1 MLHAI
6 ASSQRPT
13 AKDILFSSSSLY
25 RRAFA
30 SLTAMVTAVSA
41 HDAAALPT
49 NPQVESGTISVSQPS
64 ANDLVIH
71 QGSDRAIINWQNF
84 DILHGESTRFIQP
97 NAGSIALNRVRDGNP
112 TQILGK
118 LSANGKLVLV
128 NPNGVFFGAG
138 STVDVAG
145 LVATTADISSSNFLA
160 GRMQFDRAGSDDAS
174 IINEGRITATDG
186 GLVALVAPGVRNSGI
201 IQANLGTVALAGG
214 KTFAVDMYGDGLYSF
229 AVDGKIAK
237 AARDQNGN
245 AMDSAVENSGS
256 ITAQG
261 GKVLLTANAAKDI
274 VSNVV
279 NNRGVIEA
287 RAARVEGGTVILDGG
302 SSGNVR
308 VAGKIDASGKGAGQK
323 GGSVTVRGEHIE
335 LASADIDA
343 SGATGGGVV
352 RIGGAYIN
360 QSSWEQAKSV
370 IADELSK
377 IDVSALDS
385 GDAGSSIIWSDD
397 VTKFAGILLGKG
409 GAIGGNGGL
418 VEVSSKGELK
428 YSGRAEVQAVNGLAG
443 TLLLDPTNII
453 IDAAMALATQA
464 TLNAG
469 GNVVM
474 TTAAAGGQAGDIFV
488 NSAINWFG
496 TGSLTLNALHDI
508 LVNSDII
515 STATGTNTQGS
526 ITLNATNN
534 VFMNNATIRTAHGAI
549 DVIGRKVAL
558 ATSVIRSF
566 TGDIVINNSRGFSSN
581 TANSVFNDPAGA
593 AKVWINQSPDGS
605 IQNVV
610 DAIGT
615 TGTGGAKVTLGA
627 GYWSEQVFLDQGNF
641 TLTGQGDTTV
651 VRAPSV
657 LASRLTARGLNVEP
671 IIYVDNA
678 PNVSVSKMQVIGDD
692 VANVGIGFHRSNNGS
707 VTNTLVRN
715 VNGDGIFFDL
725 SRNSVIQNNRV
736 DSTIA
741 RPTLEMG
748 NGIQVKSS
756 HGTLIDNNTVSNI
769 GWDAIKVDGGIG
781 YNVTNNTI
789 RNVERVG
796 ISAAGVSDT
805 LIANNRTTQTNTN
818 LSGFGAIT
826 VVGGSS
832 NLTLQGNIIKDVVR
846 GVGILMNSV
855 TGTNLIAGNIINK
868 TESHGIQVLRM
879 PGVQIVDNFVGYLNT
894 LGWSAGVDNI
904 GGNGIHVEF
913 SNDAIISRN
922 SINET
927 KPTLALQHGNGI
939 YLRSSHGVMIG
950 GENPLDGNIIR
961 NTGWDGIKIAGATGQ
976 RILNNRITNA
986 ERVGIYAA
994 GVTSMEIA
1002 GNVLNNIASGVTGY
1016 GGIAVDGGSANLTV
1030 ANNHIFDVKH
1040 GSGIRLNS
1048 INGNNSVSGNEIAR
1062 VEQDGI
1068 EVYNTQNLSVL
1079 NNAISVAGRDGIHL
1093 EGILNA
1099 NVDNNV
1105 IHNVGR
1111 DGIYAINLSVSAPD
1125 IMAFAMMMPAAAES
1139 RVTNNHIYAAG
1150 RDGIHLENIQNA
1162 FVDHNLI
1169 HNVGGNGIYAYNLS
1183 TVGMMPVFMPYAEV
1197 MFPTPWSSGPSSSI
1211 TANTIYGAG
1220 LDGIHAQSVSNSYIA
1235 NNIVH
1240 DISLNGI
1247 WGYDLMVDWSESSI
1261 VAGNDIYRTGMNG
1274 IDLSFV
1280 TNAYVVNNT
1289 IHDVGSA
1296 YFGGGLMR
1304 YKGFGYYGNGIN
1316 AVNLYTTGSVIPY
1329 FANREPMMMA
1339 AEAPIDT
1346 TYYGVSGKT
1355 TISDNNIFRIT
1366 NDGIHVE
1373 NAQNAVINNNH
1384 IRNLGN
1390 DGIFARNLYIAGGM
1404 KTKKSIMPMMMMVEP
1419 TTEVTDISYNHI
1431 YATGHDGIHLESI
1444 ENAHV
1449 THNNIHDLRHD
1460 GIFASDLYV
1469 SGAAYPPSSPPPT
1482 SFLPPLA
1489 GFDSVGG
1496 GDAPLYELPPT
1507 SMPPIPA
1514 PSMMRSVIANN
1525 QIEGVG
1531 HDGIHLE
1538 GIEYATVTGN
1548 TIRRA
1553 TNDGIFAS
1561 NLVSPPIGDS
1571 VFGGDYM
1578 YPMIAMGPIFEP
1590 AGYNDSYFA
1599 NNDVRLVGNDAIH
1612 LESMDNAEVASNF
1625 IQWIGGSGIE
1635 VLNSDDTSVHDNT
1648 VEGGS
1653 FGLRF
1658 DNSFS
1663 PNITNNRITSSAV
1676 GADLRLSD
1684 GADLSGNIFNGS
1696 VLGVNLDNSVFARLS
1711 GETFFTPVEGVGLR
1725 ITNGSHGTIVNDSSF
1740 NGGNVAIEINGEGSD
1755 MVFEGTNSRF
1765 AGNNYYFV
1773 LQNGAMFGETLDAS
1787 QQIFDGVRATDFTLA
1802 QLIAAEGRTIDVEDA
1817 LPIGDVFYKSL
1828 GAFPTF
1834 DQAVLDEFQ
1843 NQRRNLYRRANFS
1856 YAGRAFNLTTDP
1868 IEPGSFDTTNINLSL
1883 LNRASPQAAVDIANL
1898 FATLAPAAGG
1908 NNPSDPQS
1916 LNDLAPAAGGNNP
1929 QSFASL
1935 SPSAGG
1941 GAAGGSCANDFLG
1954 GGFQSGFQCNT
1965 QQ

>member
-1 MLHAI
+1 MLHAT
-6 ASSQRPT
+6 ASSQRPIR
-13 AKDILFSSSSLY
+13 KEVLFSSSSLY

-30 SLTAMVTAVSA
+30 SLTAVVTAASA

-49 NPQVESGTISVSQPS
+49 NPQVESGAISISQPS
-64 ANDLVIH
+64 ANDLVIN
-71 QGSDRAIINWQNF
+71 QGSSRAIINWQNF

-118 LSANGKLVLV
+118 LSANGKLILV

-145 LVATTADISSSNFLA
+145 LVATTADISSDNFLA
-160 GRMQFDRAGSDDAS
+160 GRMQFDRAGRDDAS

-186 GLVALVAPGVRNSGI
+186 GLVALVAPGVRNSGV

-245 AMDSAVENSGS
+245 AMDSAVENSGR

-274 VSNVV
+274 VTNVV

-302 SSGNVR
+302 SSGKVH
-308 VAGKIDASGKGAGQK
+308 VAGKIDASGKEAGQK
-323 GGSVTVRGEHIE
+323 GGSVTVRGEQIE
-335 LASADIDA
+335 LAAADIDA
-343 SGATGGGVV
+343 SGAAGGGVV
-352 RIGGAYIN
+352 RIGGAYVG
-360 QSSWEQAKSV
+360 QSAWEQAKSV

-377 IDVSALDS
+377 IDVSALDA

-409 GAIGGNGGL
+409 GALGGNGGL
-418 VEVSSKGELK
+418 VEVSSKGDLK

-453 IDAAMALATQA
+453 IDAALALAAQT

-474 TTAAAGGQAGDIFV
+474 STAAAGGQAGDIFV

-496 TGSLTLNALHDI
+496 VGSLTLNALHDI
-508 LVNSDII
+508 IVNSDI
-515 STATGTNTQGS
+515 TATAAGTSLQGAV
-526 ITLNATNN
+526 TLNATNN
-534 VFMNNATIRTAHGAI
+534 VYMNNATIRTAHGGI
-549 DVIGRKVAL
+549 DVIGRKVIL

-566 TGDIVINNSRGFSSN
+566 IGDIVINNSRGFTSD
-581 TANSVFNDPAGA
+581 TANAVFNDPTGA

-615 TGTGGAKVTLGA
+615 TGAGGAKVTLGA

-657 LASRLTARGLNVEP
+657 LASRLTARGLTVQP
-671 IIYVDNA
+671 IIYVDRA
-678 PNVSVSKMQVIGDD
+678 PNVSVSNIQVIGDN
-692 VANVGIGFHRSNNGS
+692 VANIGIGFHLANNGS
-707 VTNTLVRN
+707 VTRTLVRN

-725 SRNSVIQNNRV
+725 SNDGLIQNNRIN
-736 DSTIA
+736 STIA
-741 RPTLEMG
+741 RPEFELG
-748 NGIQVKSS
+748 SGIQVKR
-756 HGTLIDNNTVSNI
+756 GQRVLIDNNTITNA
-769 GWDAIKVDGGIG
+769 GWDGIKLDDGSSYIAS
-781 YNVTNNTI
+781 NNTI
-789 RNVERVG
+789 TNTGRVG
-796 ISAAGVSDT
+796 IYGSTVRDSLMEGNKIT
-805 LIANNRTTQTNTN
+805 HTTTN
-818 LSGFGAIT
+818 LADFGGIAFDR
-826 VVGGSS
+826 GSS
-832 NLTLQGNIIKDVVR
+832 NLTIRNNTIRDVVQ
-846 GVGILMNSV
+846 GVGILLNTVS
-855 TGTNLIAGNIINK
+855 GANLIAGNVVNK
-868 TESHGIQVLRM
+868 TDSHGIKVVRT
-879 PGVQIVDNFVGYLNT
+879 PGVQIVDNFIGYLNN
-894 LGWSAGVDNI
+894 LGWSAGADNI

-913 SNDAIISRN
+913 SSLAQIARN

-927 KPTLALQHGNGI
+927 KPTNSLQHGNGI
-939 YLRSSHGVMIG
+939 YLRSSHTVMIG

-961 NTGWDGIKIAGATGQ
+961 NAGWDGIKIAGATGQ

-994 GVTSMEIA
+994 GVTNMEIV
-1002 GNVLNNIASGVTGY
+1002 GNVLNNIASNVTGY

-1030 ANNHIFDVKH
+1030 QNNRIFDVKH

-1048 INGNNSVSGNEIAR
+1048 INGSNSVSGNEIAR
-1062 VEQDGI
+1062 VQQDGL

-1079 NNAISVAGRDGIHL
+1079 NNTISAAGRDGIHL

-1099 NVDNNV
+1099 NVDSNL
-1105 IHNVGR
+1105 IYDVGR
-1111 DGIYAINLSVSAPD
+1111 DGIYAINLSVSAPE
-1125 IMAFAMMMPAAAES
+1125 ILPFAMMLPTSGES
-1139 RVTNNHIYAAG
+1139 RVTNNHVYAAG

-1169 HNVGGNGIYAYNLS
+1169 HNVGGHGIYAYNLS
-1183 TVGMMPVFMPYAEV
+1183 TVGMMPVFMPFAEPL
-1197 MFPTPWSSGPSSSI
+1197 FPTPWSSGSTSSI

-1220 LDGIHAQSVSNSYIA
+1220 QDGIHAQMVSNSYIVD
-1235 NNIVH
+1235 NVVH
-1240 DISLNGI
+1240 DVSLNGI
-1247 WGYDLMVDWSESSI
+1247 WGSDLMVDWSESSI
-1261 VAGNDIYRTGMNG
+1261 VAGNNIYRAGMNG

-1316 AVNLYTTGSVIPY
+1316 AVNLYTTGSMMPY
-1329 FANREPMMMA
+1329 FAEPVLLT
-1339 AEAPIDT
+1339 EAPPVDT

-1390 DGIFARNLYIAGGM
+1390 DGIFARNLYVTSGM
-1404 KTKKSIMPMMMMVEP
+1404 KMKSIMPMMMPVGP

-1460 GIFASDLYV
+1460 GIFATNLYV
-1469 SGAAYPPSSPPPT
+1469 SDVYLPFSPEV
-1482 SFLPPLA
+1482 LA
-1489 GFDSVGG
+1489 FDSVGG
-1496 GDAPLYELPPT
+1496 GDFDVPPPLPV
-1507 SMPPIPA
+1507 PA
-1514 PSMMRSVIANN
+1514 PMRSVIADN

-1548 TIRRA
+1548 TVRRA

-1561 NLVSPPIGDS
+1561 NYTSPPIGDS

-1578 YPMIAMGPIFEP
+1578 YPMMAFAPIVEP

-1635 VLNSDDTSVHDNT
+1635 VLNSDDTSVHDNM
-1648 VEGGS
+1648 VEGGL

-1663 PNITNNRITSSAV
+1663 PNIANNRITSSAV
-1676 GADLRLSD
+1676 GADLHLSD
-1684 GADLSGNIFNGS
+1684 GADLSGNVFNGS
-1696 VLGVNLDNSVFARLS
+1696 VLGVNLDDSLFARLS

-1725 ITNGSHGTIVNDSSF
+1725 ITNGSHGTIVNDSNF

-1773 LQNGAMFGETLDAS
+1773 LQNGAMFGATLDAS
-1787 QQIFDGVRATDFTLA
+1787 QQIFDGVRAADFTLP

-1843 NQRRNLYRRANFS
+1843 NQRRNLYRRGNFS

-1868 IEPGSFDTTNINLSL
+1868 IEPASFDTTNINLSL

-1908 NNPSDPQS
+1908 NNPTDPQA
-1916 LNDLAPAAGGNNP
+1916 LNALASGAGGNNP
-1929 QSFASL
+1929 QTFASL
-1935 SPSAGG
+1935 SPLTSG
-1941 GAAGGSCANDFLG
+1941 GATGGSCVNDFLG
-1954 GGFQSGFQCNT
+1954 GGFQSGFQCSS
-1965 QQ
+1965 Q